1 MPNSSPLF
9 HDDFPVKLE
18 NNVLVK
24 ELESM
29 MPENDMIFNK
39 ILGGNKLLTVDFM
52 SIIRQLPLRSDNS
65 FNDTFDSAL
74 GIIKSICEFHQL
86 HVVYYSYVLGHLR
99 EFEHNRLNLVQP
111 LNLYGAE
118 LPLKIPVQTGRFWA
132 SNFNKKEIQK
142 LSREYL
148 KNVVKN
154 EQMVI
159 CT

>member
-9 HDDFPVKLE
+9 HDGFPVKLE

-29 MPENDMIFNK
+29 MPETDMIFNK
-39 ILGGNKLLTVDFM
+39 IPGGNKLLTVDFM

-65 FNDTFDSAL
+65 FNDVFDSAL

-86 HVVYYSYVLGHLR
+86 HVVYDSYVLGYLR
-99 EFEHNRLNLVQP
+99 ESEHGRLNLVQP
-111 LNLYGAE
+111 LNLYGTE